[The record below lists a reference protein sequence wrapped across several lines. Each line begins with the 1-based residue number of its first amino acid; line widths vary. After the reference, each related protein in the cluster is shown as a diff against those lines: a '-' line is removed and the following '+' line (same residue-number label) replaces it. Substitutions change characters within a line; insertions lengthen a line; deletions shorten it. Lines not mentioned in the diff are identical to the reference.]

1 MPDGGASVNALGPV
15 TFDLRRGVF
24 FSVVGP
30 SGCGKSTL
38 LDLVA
43 GLSSPTD
50 GHIHFE
56 GAEARGQVPEGVA
69 VVFQEDASFPW
80 LTVFAYA
87 AFRARRNG
95 LQVNEVKERVDHG
108 LVSMVLSGFA
118 KYYPEQLSDGLPQ
131 HVGL

>member
-56 GAEARGQVPEGVA
+56 GAEVRGQVPEGVA

-80 LTVFAYA
+80 LTVFDNA
-87 AFRARRNG
+87 AFGARRNG
-95 LQVNEVKERVDHG
+95 LQENEVKERVDHALAFMG
-108 LVSMVLSGFA
+108 LRDRKSTRLNS
-118 KYYPEQLSDGLPQ
+118 S
-131 HVGL
+131 H